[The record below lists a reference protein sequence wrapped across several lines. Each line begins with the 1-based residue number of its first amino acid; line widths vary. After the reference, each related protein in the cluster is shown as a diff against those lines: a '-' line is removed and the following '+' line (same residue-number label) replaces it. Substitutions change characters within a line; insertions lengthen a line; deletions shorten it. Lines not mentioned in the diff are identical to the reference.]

1 MSTGNKKYEKAFNVF
16 ERYQIL
22 KIDGIKDDKIMKI
35 APILTENAK
44 NETIIK
50 NINQSQKCSKFVS
63 EK

>member
-16 ERYQIL
+16 ERYQIW